1 MIVVQQKPLDR
12 IREMIADYD
21 KILIL
26 GCGTCA
32 TVSFAGGEKE
42 VQALASI
49 LRMADKVKGGR
60 KQFTEHTIK
69 RQCEWEF
76 VDEIEPMVKQVDAI
90 LSLGCGIGVQ
100 AIAERFPD
108 VPVFPGLDTSFMGLP
123 QEQGVWSEMCAA
135 CGNCILDLTAGI
147 CPIARCSKS
156 LLNGPC
162 GGSHDGKCEVSP
174 DLPCAWQ
181 LIIERL
187 TKLGRLHELEDIMPP
202 KDWSTSAAGGA
213 RRIVR
218 SDLRI
223 TSQDATPQG
232 HEPN

>member
-1 MIVVQQKPLDR
+1 MIVVQQKPLER
-12 IREMIADYD
+12 IRQMIADYNTV
-21 KILIL
+21 LIL

-42 VQALASI
+42 VQDLASI
-49 LRMADKVKGGR
+49 LHIADRVDKGKKR
-60 KQFTEHTIK
+60 FNKYTVK

-76 VDEIEPMVKQVDAI
+76 LDEIEPMVREVDAI

-108 VPVFPGLDTSFMGLP
+108 VTVLPGLDTSFMGLP
-123 QEQGVWSEMCAA
+123 VEQGIWNEMCAA
-135 CGNCILDLTAGI
+135 CGNCILDLTAGV

-162 GGSHDGKCEVSP
+162 GGSQDGKCEVSS

-187 TKLGRLHELEDIMPP
+187 TRLGRLHELEELMPP
-202 KDWSTSAAGGA
+202 KDWSTSACGGA
-213 RRIVR
+213 RRMVR
-218 SDLRI
+218 SDLQI
-223 TSQDATPQG
+223 ASQEVTPQD
-232 HEPN
+232 HERN

>member
-1 MIVVQQKPLDR
+1 
-12 IREMIADYD
+12 MIADYD
-21 KILIL
+21 RILIL

-49 LRMADKVKGGR
+49 LHMADKTRAGR
-60 KQFTEHTIK
+60 KQFKEHTVK

-76 VDEIEPMVKQVDAI
+76 LDEIEPMVKEVDAI

-108 VPVFPGLDTSFMGLP
+108 VPVLPGLDTSFMGMP
-123 QEQGVWSEMCAA
+123 QEQGMWSEMCVA

-162 GGSHDGKCEVSP
+162 GGSHDGKCEVSL

-187 TKLGRLHELEDIMPP
+187 TKLGRLHELEGFMPP
-202 KDWSTSAAGGA
+202 KDWSTSAAGA
-213 RRIVR
+213 TRRLVS
-218 SDLRI
+218 SDLSI

-232 HEPN
+232 HERK